1 MKILLTILFTLLA
14 CVVAGLTFVYT
25 GAFDAAADQ
34 PHSTPVHWLAETA
47 RERSIA
53 ARSKGIE
60 VPDLDNPKLVAEGA
74 SEYSE
79 MCVGCHLAPGVAD
92 NEMRPGLYPPAPEL
106 ATQQR
111 SSGESTADAARQF
124 WVVKHGIKMSAMPA
138 WGVTHDDA
146 TIWSMVAF
154 VRKLNTLT
162 PAQYAE
168 MTQNA
173 ESAHEESGHGHV
185 HATGDSD

>member
-1 MKILLTILFTLLA
+1 MKILITILFTILA
-14 CVVAGLTFVYT
+14 GVVAGLTYVYT
-25 GAFDAAADQ
+25 GAFDAAADE
-34 PHSTPVHWLAETA
+34 PHSAPVHWLAETA
-47 RERSIA
+47 RKRSIA
-53 ARSKGIE
+53 ARAKGIE
-60 VPDLDNPKLVAEGA
+60 VPNLDDPKLIAEGA

-79 MCVGCHLAPGVAD
+79 MCAGCHLAPGVAD

-106 ATQQR
+106 AKQPR
-111 SSGESTADAARQF
+111 SSGDSSADAARQF

-154 VRKLNTLT
+154 VRKLNTLS
-162 PAQYAE
+162 PAQYTE
-168 MTQNA
+168 LTQNA